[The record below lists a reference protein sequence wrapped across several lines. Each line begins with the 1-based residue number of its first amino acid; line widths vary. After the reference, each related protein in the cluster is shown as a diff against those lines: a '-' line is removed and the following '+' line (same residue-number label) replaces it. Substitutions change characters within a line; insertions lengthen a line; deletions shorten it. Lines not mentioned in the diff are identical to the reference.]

1 MNFPKPAVGM
11 LPNDRLAYSAIAQRK
26 PLKLPKG
33 ARMAVWTITNV
44 EEWDPTQAMPRTV
57 LTPPA
62 GGSPMPDI
70 PNWCWHEYG
79 NRVGFWRLLQVY
91 DDFKV
96 PGVMNINGVAALAY
110 PDIVKACVDRNWE
123 FLGHGHT
130 QRNMQK
136 VANERDDI
144 RNCAAAIEKASGKRP
159 RGWLGP
165 GLTETWETPDILA
178 EEGYDYVAD
187 WVLDDQPVWLK
198 TRSQADPEHSLHA
211 GMQRRRHD
219 ADPAPQGER
228 VLRAGDRPVRADL
241 QGRQGLGPGD
251 GDLGAPLH
259 HGRGAPRQIFPQ
271 DLREDQEEEGRLVLH
286 RRADRGLV
294 QEGRAGGAVIHTP
307 SCPALCRASTPSM
320 H

>member
-1 MNFPKPAVGM
+1 MHVINFPKPAVGM
-11 LPNDRLAYSAIAQRK
+11 LPTDRLAYSAIPKRQ

-44 EEWDPTQAMPRTV
+44 EDWDPTQTMPRTV

-91 DDFKV
+91 DDFKI
-96 PGVMNINGVAALAY
+96 PGVMNINGVAVEAY
-110 PDIVKACVDRNWE
+110 PDIVQACVERNWE
-123 FLGHGHT
+123 FVGHGYT

-136 VANERDDI
+136 VENERADI
-144 RNCAAAIEKASGKRP
+144 RKSTEVILQATGKRP

-187 WVLDDQPVWLK
+187 WVLDDQPVWMK
-198 TRSQADPEHSLHA
+198 TRGKPILNIPYTQECNDVAMMLIQHHKASEFY
-211 GMQRRRHD
+211 
-219 ADPAPQGER
+219 ER
-228 VLRAGDRPVRADL
+228 AMD
-241 QGRQGLGPGD
+241 QFE
-251 GDLGAPLH
+251 
-259 HGRGAPRQIFPQ
+259 QIY
-271 DLREDQEEEGRLVLH
+271 
-286 RRADRGLV
+286 
-294 QEGRAGGAVIHTP
+294 
-307 SCPALCRASTPSM
+307 
-320 H
+320 